1 MAFSSNENPS
11 QCLPMG
17 NDLHRCNPYGITS
30 PQARMRIL
38 PDMGGISQSNSQKTL
53 LMTQTNTSPFPPFP
67 CRGLIFSPAELA
79 VMADLLCSRAEI
91 LQEMT
96 DGLVASCAPGD
107 DAWAITA
114 DQRDAAVSALNKVRN
129 ALLP

>member
-1 MAFSSNENPS
+1 MPFFSNENPS
-11 QCLPMG
+11 QCLPVG
-17 NDLHRCNPYGITS
+17 NDLHRCNPSGITS
-30 PQARMRIL
+30 PQTRMRVL
-38 PDMGGISQSNSQKTL
+38 PDMGGISQSHSQKTL
-53 LMTQTNTSPFPPFP
+53 LMTPPSASPFPPFP
-67 CRGLIFSPAELA
+67 CRELVFSPAELI

-107 DAWAITA
+107 DAWAISA

-129 ALLP
+129 ALLS